1 MKFEV
6 IINKG
11 DGSFHQ
17 NQTAVF
23 EGSDF
28 KIFKPRKWTSFKE
41 GGFKILIHFGFSRKN
56 GHMKHI
62 LKDQVWST
70 LIHLG
75 IEKIIQIESI
85 LFYGKWP
92 YLRPKPKWIKVYEKK
107 KLIKSDLLIGW
118 NNLCDISY
126 VAIWLATS
134 AIKREFYDLYMYQRR
149 VS

>member
-1 MKFEV
+1 MNFDVISVLDFLILFSMKFEV

-41 GGFKILIHFGFSRKN
+41 GGLKFWSTLDFREKS
-56 GHMKHI
+56 GHMKHM

-70 LIHLG
+70 LIPLG

-85 LFYGKWP
+85 LFSRKWP
-92 YLRPKPKWIKVYEKK
+92 YLRWKPKWIKVYEKNDK
-107 KLIKSDLLIGW
+107 ITPSD
-118 NNLCDISY
+118 
-126 VAIWLATS
+126 WL
-134 AIKREFYDLYMYQRR
+134 K
-149 VS
+149 